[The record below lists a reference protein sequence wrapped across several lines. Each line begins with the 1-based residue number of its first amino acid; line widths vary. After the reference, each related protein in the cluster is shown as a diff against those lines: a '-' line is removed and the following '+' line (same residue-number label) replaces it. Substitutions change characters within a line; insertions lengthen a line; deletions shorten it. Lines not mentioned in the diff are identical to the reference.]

1 MIRLKRVLVGLS
13 AVGLLGL
20 IPAGRVAAQFGDG
33 SSPNMEGF
41 TVAGKGQTA
50 AKPNRLEIELEISAA
65 SEMTAD
71 VIVKYRD
78 AKKRIQDAFT
88 TLKMSNVEVEEK
100 ALAVDQKGVSFNP
113 YSMDTA
119 PSKRGKVEV
128 QLTRKLVIK
137 CNEIRELDEEALLQL
152 VGKLLDVAQDAGA
165 KVGHTPDPMAYW
177 YGNYQTENGLI
188 RFILDD
194 FEALEDKA
202 YEAAVADARDRAKRL
217 AKLNGVELGP
227 VAGVREVSVPGERGQ
242 DMIYTRYGSST
253 APEEETKK
261 KLESSKF
268 QKIPIKVE
276 LMVRFATAPAKKAGK
291 EASE

>member
-1 MIRLKRVLVGLS
+1 MTRWKRMVGVLSILSLAGVGS
-13 AVGLLGL
+13 AGPARAQVGEG
-20 IPAGRVAAQFGDG
+20 P
-33 SSPNMEGF
+33 SPVNLEGF
-41 TVAGKGQTA
+41 TVAGKGQVA
-50 AKPNRLEIELEISAA
+50 AKPNRLEIELEISAS

-78 AKKRIQDAFT
+78 AKKRLQDAFT

-100 ALAVDQKGVSFNP
+100 ALAVDQKGQSFNP

-119 PSKRGKVEV
+119 PSKKGKVEV
-128 QLTRKLVIK
+128 QLSRKLVLK

-177 YGNYQTENGLI
+177 YGNYSTDNGLI

-194 FEALEDKA
+194 FEALEEKA
-202 YEAAVADARDRAKRL
+202 YEAAVADARTRAGRL

-227 VAGVREVSVPGERGQ
+227 VAGVREVVVPGENRI
-242 DMIYTRYGSST
+242 DAAIDEHR
-253 APEEETKK
+253 
-261 KLESSKF
+261 
-268 QKIPIKVE
+268 
-276 LMVRFATAPAKKAGK
+276 
-291 EASE
+291 